1 MFKAHK
7 SNVHKCP
14 DCPQELATALG
25 VELHRHRVHG
35 MPKPSKLRETVTMQH
50 FKTENKDQWRS
61 DTSLYNKNVPRLM
74 TDKIASKMYMKS
86 RQLTQSSLN
95 SAHRYVA
102 FM

>member
-50 FKTENKDQWRS
+50 FKTENKDPIIPAIIAKIRYIVPI
-61 DTSLYNKNVPRLM
+61 SL
-74 TDKIASKMYMKS
+74 
-86 RQLTQSSLN
+86 
-95 SAHRYVA
+95 
-102 FM
+102 

>member
-1 MFKAHK
+1 MLFYRHMFKAHK

-50 FKTENKDQWRS
+50 YKTENKDQ
-61 DTSLYNKNVPRLM
+61 
-74 TDKIASKMYMKS
+74 
-86 RQLTQSSLN
+86 
-95 SAHRYVA
+95 
-102 FM
+102 